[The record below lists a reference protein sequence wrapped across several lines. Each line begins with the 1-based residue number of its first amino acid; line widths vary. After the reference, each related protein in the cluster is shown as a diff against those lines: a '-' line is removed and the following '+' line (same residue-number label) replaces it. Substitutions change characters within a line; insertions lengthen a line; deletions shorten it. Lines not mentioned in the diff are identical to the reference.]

1 MAVSLILVLAP
12 AVSLILVVAD
22 RLLVV
27 ALILVVAALILVVF
41 LVQEFSILAL
51 SLALEPAVVNL
62 ALAPGQ
68 IVRSSRTHLCKL
80 RISKHMIP
88 KM

>member
-27 ALILVVAALILVVF
+27 ALILVVFLVVF
-41 LVQEFSILAL
+41 LVQEFSI
-51 SLALEPAVVNL
+51 LALEPAVVNL

-68 IVRSSRTHLCKL
+68 IVRSREHTFVN
-80 RISKHMIP
+80 
-88 KM
+88 